1 MQRDRRRRL
10 ADVHDGLRALRLELA
25 RLNHRVSDRLE
36 LRDLD
41 LDCFDLVARSGS
53 LTPTELAGLSGIH
66 PATLTGILD
75 RLERGG
81 WIVRERAAGDRR
93 SVRLRPAPRS
103 AAQIVP
109 HFAGMNDAMDAA
121 CADFSDE
128 QLDLI
133 AEFLRRATVAGERP
147 RTPYRVA
154 PMRLRRSNARRLT
167 ALVAVMTATTLLL
180 SGCILQ
186 KLPVPGSTHTVT
198 THTHEAVA
206 PDLERFYTQGLRWR
220 SVSGGI
226 DTTEVTV
233 PLDWAKPSGATIEL
247 AIARHRAKGSRL
259 GSLLINPGGP
269 GGSGYDF
276 VAQSAQ
282 FVVTPDVLG
291 HYDLIG
297 FDPRGVGRS
306 TPVACYTDPKKQ
318 DALLYQPFVH
328 PFGSAEWAGE
338 LSARQKDWIA
348 ACRRNTGPLLGH
360 LDAASVARDMDVIR
374 AVLGDT
380 RMHYLGYS
388 YGTYLGTMYAQL
400 FPKKVGRMVLDGA
413 VDPRADQLDALVTQ
427 MAGFDSAFKAYLA
440 NCLTRSGC
448 PFSGSL
454 DHAIQQVQAL
464 LAGVDA
470 RHLVAS
476 DGRVLDAATVGTA
489 ISEPLYSEFSWPD
502 LTEMFARLAKGDSDP
517 AFEQADAYNNRTAS
531 GGYSTNG
538 YEIYTAVTCDE
549 TTLGTDGVDI
559 LTDMARIEKAAPVLG
574 KYVAYSDTA
583 ALEATCD
590 AWPYPPAKLPAS
602 YTAPGSPPIV
612 VIGTTNDPA
621 TPYQQSVT
629 LAKELSQ
636 GFLFTHHGEG
646 HTVYAQGDA
655 CIDSHVDDYLL
666 RGALPASD
674 PDCH

>member
-1 MQRDRRRRL
+1 
-10 ADVHDGLRALRLELA
+10 
-25 RLNHRVSDRLE
+25 
-36 LRDLD
+36 
-41 LDCFDLVARSGS
+41 
-53 LTPTELAGLSGIH
+53 
-66 PATLTGILD
+66 
-75 RLERGG
+75 
-81 WIVRERAAGDRR
+81 
-93 SVRLRPAPRS
+93 
-103 AAQIVP
+103 
-109 HFAGMNDAMDAA
+109 
-121 CADFSDE
+121 
-128 QLDLI
+128 
-133 AEFLRRATVAGERP
+133 
-147 RTPYRVA
+147 
-154 PMRLRRSNARRLT
+154 MRLRRAFVRRLAALT
-167 ALVAVMTATTLLL
+167 ATVAATTLLL

-186 KLPVPGSTHTVT
+186 APPAPRGTHADGA
-198 THTHEAVA
+198 HTHEAIV
-206 PDLERFYTQGLRWR
+206 PDLERFYEQRLTWR
-220 SVSGGI
+220 GRSGGI

-282 FVVTPDVLG
+282 YVVTPDVLG

-306 TPVACYTDPKKQ
+306 TPIVCYTDPQKQ
-318 DALLYQPFVH
+318 DALLYGTFGH
-328 PFGSAEWAGE
+328 PFGSAGWASE

-348 ACRRNTGPLLGH
+348 ACRKNTGPVLGH
-360 LDAASVARDMDVIR
+360 LDAVSVARDMDVIR

-380 RMHYLGYS
+380 TMHYLGYS

-413 VDPRADQLDALVTQ
+413 VDPRVGQLDALVTQ
-427 MAGFDSAFKAYLA
+427 MAGFDSAFRAYLA
-440 NCLTRSGC
+440 DCLTRSGC
-448 PFSGSL
+448 PFGGSL
-454 DHAIQQVQAL
+454 DHAIRQVQSL

-470 RHLVAS
+470 RRLIAS

-489 ISEPLYSEFSWPD
+489 ISEPLYSQFSWPD
-502 LTEMFARLAKGDSDP
+502 LTRMFTKLQKGDADP
-517 AFEQADAYNNRTAS
+517 AFGLADEYNNRSANGTYT
-531 GGYSTNG
+531 GNG

-549 TTLGTDGVDI
+549 TTLGTDGVDT
-559 LTDMARIEKAAPVLG
+559 LADLARIEKAAPVLG

-602 YTAPGSPPIV
+602 YAARGSGPIV

-621 TPYQQSVT
+621 TPYQQSVA
-629 LAKELSQ
+629 LAKELSH
-636 GFLFTHHGEG
+636 GVLFTHHGEG

-666 RGALPASD
+666 RGELPASD